1 MKMKACCLAPE
12 SNRTKKKD
20 YQKTLNMNGNG
31 RNTFK
36 SILLLL
42 GLCAS
47 GLVVLFCLYVCG
59 CFFYVVWNLG
69 DSAVDRDVRMYELD
83 GMVLKRV
90 NKDGNIDL
98 YFIEDNEE
106 VDKVS
111 IGYKDLSSWLLTR
124 VYFQD
129 GTVLVAGD
137 KITRPLL
144 YKRKAKRIY
153 TESEEEK
160 RQKYESILN
169 VWALEDSL
177 MKQGRCYRFENVL
190 PSKEDSLYNR
200 DTLYPTK
207 VKMTVLGKDGTVKY
221 TNYDLSAVPAL

>member
-1 MKMKACCLAPE
+1 
-12 SNRTKKKD
+12 
-20 YQKTLNMNGNG
+20 MNGNG
-31 RNTFK
+31 RNKNK

-59 CFFYVVWNLG
+59 YFFYVVWNLG
-69 DSAVDRDVRMYELD
+69 DSAIDRDVRMYELD

-90 NKDGNIDL
+90 NKDGHIDL

-111 IGYKDLSSWLLTR
+111 VGYKDLSSWLLTR
-124 VYFQD
+124 VYFQN

-144 YKRKAKRIY
+144 YKRKAKRIF
-153 TESEEEK
+153 TVSEEQK

-169 VWALEDSL
+169 VWTLEDSL
-177 MKQGRCYRFENVL
+177 MKQGRYFYLENVP

-207 VKMTVLGKDGTVKY
+207 VKMTVLGKDGSVKY
-221 TNYDLSAVPAL
+221 TNYE

>member
-1 MKMKACCLAPE
+1 
-12 SNRTKKKD
+12 
-20 YQKTLNMNGNG
+20 MNGNG
-31 RNTFK
+31 RNKIK

-59 CFFYVVWNLG
+59 CFFYVVWKRG

-90 NKDGNIDL
+90 NKDGHIDL

-111 IGYKDLSSWLLTR
+111 VGYKDLSSWLLTR
-124 VYFQD
+124 VYFQN

-153 TESEEEK
+153 IEDIK
-160 RQKYESILN
+160 KCESIWDL
-169 VWALEDSL
+169 VALEDSL
-177 MKQGRCYRFENVL
+177 MKQGRCFYLENVP

-207 VKMTVLGKDGTVKY
+207 VKMTVLGKDGSVKY
-221 TNYDLSAVPAL
+221 TNYE

>member
-1 MKMKACCLAPE
+1 
-12 SNRTKKKD
+12 
-20 YQKTLNMNGNG
+20 MNGNG
-31 RNTFK
+31 RNKIK

-59 CFFYVVWNLG
+59 YFFYVVWNLG

-90 NKDGNIDL
+90 NKDGHIDL

-111 IGYKDLSSWLLTR
+111 VGYKDLSSWLLTR
-124 VYFQD
+124 VYFQN

-144 YKRKAKRIY
+144 YKRKAKRIF
-153 TESEEEK
+153 TVSEEEK

-169 VWALEDSL
+169 VWTLEDSL
-177 MKQGRCYRFENVL
+177 MKQGRCFYLENVP

-207 VKMTVLGKDGTVKY
+207 VKMTVLGKDGSVKY
-221 TNYDLSAVPAL
+221 TNYE

>member
-1 MKMKACCLAPE
+1 
-12 SNRTKKKD
+12 
-20 YQKTLNMNGNG
+20 MNGNG
-31 RNTFK
+31 RNKIK

-59 CFFYVVWNLG
+59 YFFYVVWNLG
-69 DSAVDRDVRMYELD
+69 DSAIDRDVRMYELD

-90 NKDGNIDL
+90 NKDGHIDL

-111 IGYKDLSSWLLTR
+111 VGYKDLSSWLLTR
-124 VYFQD
+124 VYFQN

-144 YKRKAKRIY
+144 YKRKAKRIF
-153 TESEEEK
+153 TVSEEQK

-169 VWALEDSL
+169 VWTLEDSL
-177 MKQGRCYRFENVL
+177 MKQGRYFYLENVP
-190 PSKEDSLYNR
+190 PSKEDSIYNR

-207 VKMTVLGKDGTVKY
+207 VKMTVLGKDGSVKY
-221 TNYDLSAVPAL
+221 TNYE

>member
-1 MKMKACCLAPE
+1 
-12 SNRTKKKD
+12 
-20 YQKTLNMNGNG
+20 MNGNG
-31 RNTFK
+31 RNKFK

-59 CFFYVVWNLG
+59 CFFYVVWKRG

-90 NKDGNIDL
+90 NKDGHIDL

-111 IGYKDLSSWLLTR
+111 VGYKDLSSWLLTR
-124 VYFQD
+124 VYFQN

-153 TESEEEK
+153 IEDITKCESM
-160 RQKYESILN
+160 ESLMDLF
-169 VWALEDSL
+169 ALENSL
-177 MKQGRCYRFENVL
+177 MKQGRYFYLENVP

-221 TNYDLSAVPAL
+221 TNYE

>member
-1 MKMKACCLAPE
+1 
-12 SNRTKKKD
+12 
-20 YQKTLNMNGNG
+20 MNGNG
-31 RNTFK
+31 RNKIK

-59 CFFYVVWNLG
+59 YFFYVVWNLG

-90 NKDGNIDL
+90 NKDGHIDL

-111 IGYKDLSSWLLTR
+111 VGYKDLSSWLLTR
-124 VYFQD
+124 VYFQN

-144 YKRKAKRIY
+144 YKRKAKRIF
-153 TESEEEK
+153 TVSEEEK

-169 VWALEDSL
+169 VWTLEDSL
-177 MKQGRCYRFENVL
+177 MKQGRCFYLENVP
-190 PSKEDSLYNR
+190 PSKEDSIYNR

-221 TNYDLSAVPAL
+221 TNDHL